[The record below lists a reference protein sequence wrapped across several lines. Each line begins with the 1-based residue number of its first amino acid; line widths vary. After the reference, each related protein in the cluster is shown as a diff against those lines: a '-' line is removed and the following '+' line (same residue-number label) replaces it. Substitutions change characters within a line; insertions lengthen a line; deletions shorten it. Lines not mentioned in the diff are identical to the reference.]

1 MKKLTLFLV
10 AMLFS
15 TLSFAALNPYAYG
28 LKSDLSL
35 DESTL
40 TVNYSLNADA
50 TGVNIVILNG
60 ETVVETISC
69 DGKTK
74 GNYTVEIPTARF
86 PKSTSLTWQ
95 VEVLGNS
102 VATPTKQTEEFKF
115 YLPHS
120 MDVDVDT
127 ESDYFGRWYVIEAT
141 NGGQTKSGYQSNPL
155 GRGLYAFD
163 AALNPILNSA
173 GTRGFTGGMTLGA
186 VAPTNNDGEYFNLYR
201 VATSGG
207 RVFVGRFRS
216 GYAPVLEATDLH
228 SDDYPIVMASAQ
240 GRTVGLDVRGRGENL
255 QLALL
260 GTDFTL
266 KEYNLG
272 TAASSASPAQT
283 KDYSSVIVRDNATI
297 TYDNE
302 GGMWINQNDPNG
314 EKPTILHLSA
324 EGVDYDNVTAGL
336 PHTMGVKMSGIAVNP
351 NGTELAVVSPSKII
365 IYTISKDLE
374 GKISLTTKYSLSTSR
389 DNTALSYDYAGNLYA
404 ANRYSERINFYAM
417 PYDGEVTTPAPSK
430 YAFELTEVVPEVYT
444 VTVEKVGEGT
454 IEGGGEYLEN
464 STVILKA
471 TPAAHYDFESWTG
484 DVTSTD
490 NPLTLT
496 VSSNI
501 TVTANF
507 QEHAKYT
514 ITAVANDDNMGTVT
528 GGNIYYVGESVTLK
542 ATAKTGYV
550 FAGWTDG
557 EKNATRTITVS
568 GDATYT
574 ANFQAIAPRAWAYDL
589 KVTEE
594 GDNYKF
600 TFNATTA
607 GTATLLFADIDGN
620 PVVPTSVENP
630 AVAGTNTI
638 LVAKTAFTE
647 NKDVYWSVKM
657 DGATIPAISEI
668 TDASKGIYNFYLPQ
682 GVAVD
687 NNPES
692 PTFSKIYIA
701 ESTDGASDGGSDRAD
716 NQKRGIFIYDQ
727 TLAELNPTSNVGV
740 IPSNVTLA
748 NTTRNALKRIAINPK
763 TNEVAFAYNASPA
776 AVWAVSTENVAG
788 EATNL
793 LAGLGFDYCNSLCFD
808 ENGTLYIFDNGAGY
822 PAKGSLYKIANGE
835 KITIFSENGKY
846 GNADNSLASDG
857 RGGIWIS
864 QNRGQLDSFNQ
875 LSHVNANGEIDFEVN
890 STTPHDFASLNTS
903 RGAMAYNPREDI
915 LAIGIG
921 ASGTIG
927 VSLYQVTYDPSTGV
941 PSLEYIGAT
950 PSLGK
955 NVEGIAFDYAGDLYA
970 LSANTERFYKFT
982 LPTNENTCTVPAPS
996 SQKLV
1001 LGTQCEVTVTINDPA
1016 MGSVEGAGQHEKGAE
1031 VTLTAKPVAHHRF
1044 VNWTGDKTSTDNP
1057 FKFTIEGNVALTA
1070 NFEATPQWTIT
1081 VTANDDSMGTVSGGG
1096 TYDEGAEVTITATPN
1111 ATYRFVKWSD
1121 DVTDATRTFSAAENL
1136 TLQAI
1141 FEKVPNR
1148 AWAYDLSQVADGD
1161 NYKFSFVATTAGEA
1175 TLLFADKDGNELVAP
1190 HVVGAVNAGAN
1201 TVTLPQ
1207 STFAGVTKDVYW
1219 SVKMDGEEITAVA
1232 EITDQSKGIYDF
1244 YSMRGVVVDND
1255 PNSTDFGKIY
1265 VEMSL
1270 NGASDGDSERTKTQ
1284 TAGIFIYDQQLNEL
1298 NTPSNVGYKPTM
1310 PSSYTELGTAAEAM
1324 KRLAINPTNGNL
1336 AFGNNISGEGSVWSV
1351 SRNNLTGAATNIIE
1365 GATGIDKVNAICY
1378 DENGSLYVL
1387 ANVTTGYSKFNLYK
1401 FTDGVQTELTLGGE
1415 KIFVDA
1421 EVAMAS
1427 DGRGGIWIAQNRS
1440 GISQYKILSHVNV
1453 AEDKLDFVVE
1463 TEKDYSDWFGGNCFR
1478 AAVAYNPI
1486 DNVLAVQGIN
1496 RVSLFSVS
1504 YDASGVP
1511 SITKLVQTPTVG
1523 KNIDGL
1529 AFDYAG
1535 DLYVVNSS
1543 AEKLFKFTIPTTDNI
1558 CTVPAP
1564 ASQKL
1569 VLGTQCEVTVNVN
1582 DPAMGSVE
1590 GAGQH
1595 EKDATVTL
1603 KATANEHYQ
1612 FVNWTKGAEVLSA
1625 ENPYSFIVTE
1635 DVTITANFAELP
1647 KYTITV
1653 NVNDNTMGSVTG
1665 GGTVYVGESVTLTAT
1680 PNSGYAFVKW
1690 DDGITEATRTV
1701 LVEGDK
1707 TYTAIF
1713 QAMIP
1718 RAWAYDLRMV
1728 EDGDNY
1734 KFTFKA
1740 TSTGTATLLF
1750 TNKAGT
1756 PVAPTSYAVGN
1767 VEAGEK
1773 SVTIAKSEFGGT
1785 EDIYWSVQMDGAA
1798 IENMVELTDPT
1809 KGIYDIVA
1817 PQGIA
1822 VDNNTDS
1829 KHFGQVYV
1837 AAATDGTVSRGA
1849 QTRGIFVYDPILNE
1863 LNSPN
1868 AGYLPANA
1876 TLTSNTRQAIH
1887 RVAVNPTN
1895 NQVAFAY
1902 NISGSSAIWSMN
1914 PENLAGDAVDLIE
1927 GAGITKANSLCFD
1940 ESGALY
1946 VMDNANTSTG
1956 GNIYKIKD
1964 GEANV
1969 FAVAQ
1974 TGYHWGVEENAMTP
1988 DGRGG
1993 LWIAQNRWQ
2002 VDGYPV
2008 LSHVDKNGNVDFA
2021 VTSSSPEALKALFP
2035 HDDNNASYR
2044 GQCAYYVAEDI
2055 LAFGGNKEAVLFK
2068 VTYDANNVPTN
2079 LEKIISTGKLGTNI
2093 DGVAFDYAGD
2103 LYVASE
2109 TTKRFYKF
2117 VVPTNN
2123 NTCTVP
2129 APKSQIIMKEA
2140 RYTVSVVANPA
2151 EMGTVTEGGEYKAGE
2166 KVTLT
2171 ATANKGYQFV
2181 NWTIDSDVISTDAS
2195 FEYTVPAENVTLT
2208 AHFEAKPLAMVGV
2221 VKRAV
2226 QIGESTIVLTHEA
2239 DGTPHLYKV
2248 VDGELNTEISQV
2260 GVVARDPDN
2269 AGDLLTI
2276 SDIAATADGKL
2287 IAINKMV
2294 CQSDA
2299 SQVATGYKRGETRVY
2314 IWNDLASN
2322 PTTWFTSAQ
2331 SSNWYKS
2338 IQGHTMAVK
2347 GTSSNATVF
2356 VTGMNLTNGK
2366 SRYSIYTIKDGIYNG
2381 DVSNN
2386 NEYYHFTK
2394 KDAITP
2400 STLGDNYELNA
2411 SPLGTENWI
2420 LDGGLV
2426 DPFEITDPLT
2436 FNTEV
2441 TVGATI
2447 NDDLGKKFNGAT
2459 YLTVEDKPLM
2469 VAPYADANGKV
2480 AGVKVID
2487 ITNGLAAAQV
2497 LETLNLD
2504 DPAEA
2509 TAAATA
2515 VLQDEYGLIITL
2527 VTDATLHRLEY
2538 TTAEVYTRS
2547 VTNGDFGTIC
2557 LPYGS
2562 SNMTGAVFYE
2572 VAGQEPGKV
2581 YLDQVTTL
2589 EAGKPYIFRATASTI
2604 TVVYEGDEALSPGN
2618 HNGLY
2623 GTFTDNTT
2631 VEQGNYIVYNNEL
2644 RLCGTG
2650 CYINAYRAY
2659 LKLADVSSGVP
2670 APMPG
2675 RQRVGMNVQ
2684 GGNETTALDNITEGN
2699 GTITPTMEGT
2709 YDVLGRKLTQP
2720 TNTGVYIINGKKVF
2734 VVK

>member
-454 IEGGGEYLEN
+454 IEGGGEYLKN

-471 TPAAHYDFESWTG
+471 TPAEHYEFTGWTG
-484 DVTSTD
+484 DVNSTE
-490 NPLTLT
+490 NPLTVT
-496 VSSNI
+496 VNSNMTI
-501 TVTANF
+501 TANF

-514 ITAVANDDNMGTVT
+514 ITAVANDENMGTVT
-528 GGNIYYVGESVTLK
+528 GGDTYYAGESATLK
-542 ATAKTGYV
+542 ATAKSGYV

-557 EKNATRTITVS
+557 EKNATRTVTVS
-568 GDATYT
+568 GNATYT
-574 ANFQAIAPRAWAYDL
+574 ANFQAIAPRAWAHDL

-638 LVAKTAFTE
+638 LVAKAAFTE

-657 DGATIPAISEI
+657 DGEAIPAISEI
-668 TDASKGIYNFYLPQ
+668 TDVSKGIYNFYLPQ

-763 TNEVAFAYNASPA
+763 TNELAFAYNASPA

-808 ENGTLYIFDNGAGY
+808 ENGILYIFDNGAGY
-822 PAKGSLYKIANGE
+822 PAKGSLYKIVNGE
-835 KITIFSENGKY
+835 KHTIFSENGKY

-857 RGGIWIS
+857 RGGLWIA
-864 QNRGQLDSFNQ
+864 QNRSKLDGFNQ
-875 LSHVNANGEIDFEVN
+875 LAHVSASGVIDFEVN
-890 STTPHDFASLNTS
+890 STTTHGFASLETS
-903 RGAMAYNPREDI
+903 RGAMAYNPRENI
-915 LAIGIG
+915 LAIGCG

-927 VSLYQVTYDPSTGV
+927 VSLYQVTYDPSTDV

-970 LSANTERFYKFT
+970 LSANAERFYKFT

-1219 SVKMDGEEITAVA
+1219 SVKMDGEEITAIA
-1232 EITDQSKGIYDF
+1232 EITDQAKGIYDF
-1244 YSMRGVVVDND
+1244 VDMTGVLVDNNPD
-1255 PNSTDFGKIY
+1255 SKYFGEVY
-1265 VEMSL
+1265 VQMAL
-1270 NGASDGDSERTKTQ
+1270 NGTVGSKTQ
-1284 TAGIFIYDQQLNEL
+1284 TAGLFIFDQ
-1298 NTPSNVGYKPTM
+1298 T
-1310 PSSYTELGTAAEAM
+1310 
-1324 KRLAINPTNGNL
+1324 LAIKNTDANAGIQPILPSGYTMGDNRNKFHRLNINPNTGDLVYSYNIASSPAVFAIDRENMAGNVTNL
-1336 AFGNNISGEGSVWSV
+1336 VEGVTG
-1351 SRNNLTGAATNIIE
+1351 LTHTN
-1365 GATGIDKVNAICY
+1365 AHCF
-1378 DENGSLYVL
+1378 DENGTLYVMDN
-1387 ANVTTGYSKFNLYK
+1387 ASYPNTGAIYK
-1401 FTDGVQTELTLGGE
+1401 IVDGVAKQ
-1415 KIFVDA
+1415 FVA
-1421 EVAMAS
+1421 NANWANASITMAS
-1427 DGRGGIWIAQNRS
+1427 DGRGGLWVSQNRGQLDGFYQLTHVTS
-1440 GISQYKILSHVNV
+1440 GGTIDWYVNSSSSQGLTGHSRRGALAYDVERQIL
-1453 AEDKLDFVVE
+1453 AQGRDAKVE
-1463 TEKDYSDWFGGNCFR
+1463 LYS
-1478 AAVAYNPI
+1478 VE
-1486 DNVLAVQGIN
+1486 
-1496 RVSLFSVS
+1496 
-1504 YDASGVP
+1504 YDATTGVP
-1511 SITKLVQTPTVG
+1511 TLTSLYTVADATNIG
-1523 KNIDGL
+1523 NDIDGL

-1535 DLYVVNSS
+1535 DLYVVNTT
-1543 AEKLFKFTIPTTDNI
+1543 KKKFQKFTIPTNDNI

-1582 DPAMGSVE
+1582 DPAMGSVT
-1590 GAGQH
+1590 GAGIF
-1595 EKDATVTL
+1595 EKGTEVTL
-1603 KATANEHYQ
+1603 TPNPVAHHR
-1612 FVNWTKGAEVLSA
+1612 FVNWTGDMTSTD
-1625 ENPYSFIVTE
+1625 NPLKFTIE
-1635 DVTITANFAELP
+1635 GDVNLTANFEAIP
-1647 KYTITV
+1647 TYTITTS
-1653 NVNDNTMGSVTG
+1653 VNDSDMGTVTA
-1665 GGTVYVGESVTLTAT
+1665 GGTYYEDTEVTLTAT
-1680 PNSGYAFVKW
+1680 ANAGYVFVQW
-1690 DDGITEATRTV
+1690 SDGVTEETRTF
-1701 LVEGDK
+1701 
-1707 TYTAIF
+1707 TAGVDMPETLTANF
-1713 QAMIP
+1713 KVAVP
-1718 RAWAYDLRMV
+1718 RAWAYDLRL
-1728 EDGDNY
+1728 DADTDPANY
-1734 KFTFKA
+1734 IFTFKT
-1740 TSTGTATLLF
+1740 TSAGTATLIFKDKDGNTLDF
-1750 TNKAGT
+1750 GEHT
-1756 PVAPTSYAVGN
+1756 APATTAEEKTITIV
-1767 VEAGEK
+1767 K
-1773 SVTIAKSEFGGT
+1773 SVFDAATK
-1785 EDIYWSVQMDGAA
+1785 DIYWEVELAGDA
-1798 IENMVELTDPT
+1798 IAKMAELTDPT
-1809 KGIYDIVA
+1809 EGIYNFYV
-1817 PQGIA
+1817 PQGVA
-1822 VDNNTDS
+1822 VDNSPNS
-1829 KHFGQVYV
+1829 MYFGRIYV
-1837 AAATDGTVSRGA
+1837 VEGTTGANDGGSEMAKQMTAGL
-1849 QTRGIFVYDPILNE
+1849 FVYNQTLEKVQP
-1863 LNSPN
+1863 
-1868 AGYLPANA
+1868 ATGYTGIIPQNV
-1876 TLTSNTRQAIH
+1876 TFNTNKPTSADEINIIRQQMH
-1887 RVAVNPTN
+1887 RVAVDPVTGE
-1895 NQVAFAY
+1895 VAFAY
-1902 NISGSSAIWSMN
+1902 YKSPATAIYSMN
-1914 PENLAGDAVDLIE
+1914 PDDLAGNAQNLIE
-1927 GAGITKANSLCFD
+1927 GSSITYANSLCFD
-1940 ESGALY
+1940 SEGTLY
-1946 VMDNANTSTG
+1946 VMNNANTGLTG
-1956 GNIYKIKD
+1956 GQIYKVQD
-1964 GEANV
+1964 DEV
-1969 FAVAQ
+1969 TLFAAHDKNNQWAV
-1974 TGYHWGVEENAMTP
+1974 YDNAMAS

-1993 LWIAQNRWQ
+1993 LWIAQNRY
-2002 VDGYPV
+2002 GYDYPI
-2008 LSHVDKNGNVDFA
+2008 LSHVNKDGVVDFA
-2021 VTSSSPEALKALFP
+2021 VKENLTGWFP
-2035 HDDNNASYR
+2035 NNNTGSSYR
-2044 GQCAYYVAEDI
+2044 GQLAYNLNENI
-2055 LAFGGNKEAVLFK
+2055 LAFAGNKMVTLFT
-2068 VTYDANNVPTN
+2068 VEYDGNGKPTIN
-2079 LEKIISTGKLGTNI
+2079 KLMSTPLLGGNI

-2103 LYVASE
+2103 LYAASASSE
-2109 TTKRFYKF
+2109 RLYKF
-2117 VVPTNN
+2117 VVPTNT
-2123 NTCTVP
+2123 NTCIVP
-2129 APKSQIIMKEA
+2129 APESQVIQKET
-2140 RYTVSVVANPA
+2140 RYIVTVKANPA
-2151 EMGTVTEGGEYKAGE
+2151 EGGTVSVSDGGNAVEGA
-2166 KVTLT
+2166 TLEVT
-2171 ATANKGYQFV
+2171 ATANTGYRFV
-2181 NWTIDSDVISTDAS
+2181 NWTKDAEEVSTSAS
-2195 FEYTVPAENVTLT
+2195 FEYTVPAEDVTLVANFEALPEIVYELNGGVWNKYDWTSKKDMYNALLDDWRAYSGSTRTNVTY
-2208 AHFEAKPLAMVGV
+2208 EAQLG
-2221 VKRAV
+2221 
-2226 QIGESTIVLTHEA
+2226 I
-2239 DGTPHLYKV
+2239 
-2248 VDGELNTEISQV
+2248 
-2260 GVVARDPDN
+2260 
-2269 AGDLLTI
+2269 
-2276 SDIAATADGKL
+2276 
-2287 IAINKMV
+2287 
-2294 CQSDA
+2294 
-2299 SQVATGYKRGETRVY
+2299 
-2314 IWNDLASN
+2314 
-2322 PTTWFTSAQ
+2322 
-2331 SSNWYKS
+2331 
-2338 IQGHTMAVK
+2338 
-2347 GTSSNATVF
+2347 
-2356 VTGMNLTNGK
+2356 GK
-2366 SRYSIYTIKDGIYNG
+2366 SKDGIPTTITSVDDRVALMDLFTDATYAPKWG
-2381 DVSNN
+2381 WLATYVDAVAVAQSKTTQPTTSAG
-2386 NEYYHFTK
+2386 HFTYALGNFFGE
-2394 KDAITP
+2394 DNANATNWMGAVDFTGEEAHITAFAP
-2400 STLGDNYELNA
+2400 YWGQTFPMPTQPTEEVILNA
-2411 SPLGTENWI
+2411 PYKEGYLF
-2420 LDGGLV
+2420 DGWYATSNFSG
-2426 DPFEITDPLT
+2426 E
-2436 FNTEV
+2436 EV
-2441 TVGATI
+2441 TVVDE
-2447 NDDLGKKFNGAT
+2447 N
-2459 YLTVEDKPLM
+2459 
-2469 VAPYADANGKV
+2469 
-2480 AGVKVID
+2480 
-2487 ITNGLAAAQV
+2487 TNG
-2497 LETLNLD
+2497 TLYAKWLK
-2504 DPAEA
+2504 
-2509 TAAATA
+2509 
-2515 VLQDEYGLIITL
+2515 
-2527 VTDATLHRLEY
+2527 HF
-2538 TTAEVYTRS
+2538 YTRD
-2547 VTNGDFGTIC
+2547 VTNGYFGTIC

-2562 SNMTGAVFYE
+2562 SSYSGAEFYEIAYLELQADGVTPKDIWLDEVTGA
-2572 VAGQEPGKV
+2572 
-2581 YLDQVTTL
+2581 L
-2589 EAGKPYIFRATASTI
+2589 EAGKPYIFKATSTLLI
-2604 TVVYEGDEALSPGN
+2604 VNYEGDEELNPVDGKA
-2618 HNGLY
+2618 GLT
-2623 GTFTDNTT
+2623 GTFIDIPTTNT
-2631 VEQGNYIVYNNEL
+2631 VLEGNYMIAQN
-2644 RLCGTG
+2644 RFWLCGTG
-2650 CYINAYRAY
+2650 CWLDANRAY
-2659 LKLADVSSGVP
+2659 IEHDALHANTDPVS
-2670 APMPG
+2670 PMPG
-2675 RQRVGMNVQ
+2675 RRRVSMGAAGEN
-2684 GGNETTALDNITEGN
+2684 TTTGVNNLTEGGAIAPN
-2699 GTITPTMEGT
+2699 VEGT
-2709 YDVLGRKLTQP
+2709 YDVLGRKFTEP
-2720 TNTGVYIINGKKVF
+2720 NGTGFYIVNGKKV
-2734 VVK
+2734 VIVK